1 MVLDIA
7 AGTLAPTTGAAK
19 RLERA
24 APGFSVRTV
33 ERIYRGLC
41 SKCTAA
47 AVGAKRNKEN
57 PNGKTSARNQDAP
70 EPQGRLRG

>member
-1 MVLDIA
+1 VLDIA
-7 AGTLAPTTGAAK
+7 AGTLAPTAGASR

-24 APGFSVRTV
+24 APGFSVRSV

-47 AVGAKRNKEN
+47 EVGAR
-57 PNGKTSARNQDAP
+57 
-70 EPQGRLRG
+70 